1 MWISAKW
8 TMAWLV
14 VLSASGCMT
23 QSAVDAY
30 VTDLRPLPSTLLEQ
44 RAELK
49 IRLKN
54 ISEAPLAARG
64 IDVKLIVNGKQL
76 ARGVDGK
83 SISIEPLSETV
94 TSVAVSTR
102 AFDVFRQLVGIQTR
116 ETYSYRL
123 KGRLI
128 MDGLDKRFDHGGEI
142 SRAELLKLFPAGARS
157 TMN

>member
-1 MWISAKW
+1 MSQINP
-8 TMAWLV
+8 LLRIG
-14 VLSASGCMT
+14 VLIALLGTAGCAT
-23 QSAVDAY
+23 QSVVDAY

-54 ISEAPLAARG
+54 ISEQPLVARG
-64 IDVKLIVNGKQL
+64 IDVKLIVNDKQL
-76 ARGVDGK
+76 ARGVDGDA
-83 SISIEPLSETV
+83 IQIEPLSETV

-102 AFDVFRQLVGIQTR
+102 AIDVFRQIVGIQNR
-116 ETYSYRL
+116 ETYTYRL

-142 SRAELLKLFPAGARS
+142 SRAELMKLFPASR
-157 TMN
+157 